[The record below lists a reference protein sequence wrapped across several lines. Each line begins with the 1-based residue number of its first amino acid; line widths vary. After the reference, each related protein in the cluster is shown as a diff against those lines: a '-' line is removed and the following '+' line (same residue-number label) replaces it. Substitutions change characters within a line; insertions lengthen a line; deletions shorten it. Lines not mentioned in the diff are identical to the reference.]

1 MIISVLSYLIQKDK
15 EIILKHILNQPFR
28 RWAFCSSFPLT
39 LLFAPALHAESADP
53 AIDKALAF
61 QQVVNNGQFAK
72 AADFWTEEKAQRFE
86 RDDFDFME
94 RFFKGIELQK
104 SQLESQC
111 TPDACRVMAEY
122 TGKDGEPRLITYHFQ
137 SASELQLT
145 SVQTKPL

>member
-1 MIISVLSYLIQKDK
+1 M
-15 EIILKHILNQPFR
+15 
-28 RWAFCSSFPLT
+28 
-39 LLFAPALHAESADP
+39 
-53 AIDKALAF
+53 AF
-61 QQVVNNGQFAK
+61 QQVVNKGQFAR
-72 AADFWTEEKAQRFE
+72 AADLWTEEKAQRFE